1 MKTTVKEENLK
12 TEEGTGE
19 ETKEGKYIYCII
31 GTDQEREYGP
41 IGIGERGDVVE
52 TFCHNGIAVIIS
64 NSQVKKYPINRK
76 GTICHQKIME
86 EVMKYHT
93 VLPVRFSTIAE
104 DKEPKDGSPMIPVLD
119 RIRGKVLVERRQEF
133 IDLLEYMDTKV
144 ELGVK
149 ALWTDMKRVFNEIV
163 EENPPIKKLKEK
175 IEKIN
180 TTNLRQSTHRE
191 RVKIGEMVRE
201 ALNTKRERLKDITMG
216 VLKKAS
222 CDTRV
227 NKNFGDNMIVNG
239 AFLVEKSKVKEF
251 DNYLD
256 GLDRY
261 YKGNIKFKYVEPM
274 PPCNFVEIV
283 IKWD

>member
-1 MKTTVKEENLK
+1 MKTAVKEENLK
-12 TEEGTGE
+12 TEEGTE
-19 ETKEGKYIYCII
+19 EGKYIYCII
-31 GTDQEREYGP
+31 GTDQERKYGP
-41 IGIGERGDVVE
+41 IGIGEQGEVVE
-52 TFCHNGIAVIIS
+52 TFYHNGIAVIIS

-76 GTICHQKIME
+76 NTICHQKIME

-104 DKEPKDGSPMIPVLD
+104 DREPKDGSPMIPALD
-119 RIRGKVLVERRQEF
+119 RIRGKVLIERHQEF

-149 ALWTDMKRVFNEIV
+149 ALWIDMKRVFNEIV
-163 EENPPIKKLKEK
+163 EENLPIKKLKEK

-180 TTNLRQSTHRE
+180 IKNPRQRTHRE
-191 RVKIGEMVRE
+191 RVKLGEMVRE
-201 ALNTKRERLKDITMG
+201 ALKTKRERLKDIIMG
-216 VLKKAS
+216 VLKKTS

-256 GLDRY
+256 GLDRH
-261 YKGNIKFKYVEPM
+261 YKGNLRFKYVEPM

-283 IKWD
+283 IQWE